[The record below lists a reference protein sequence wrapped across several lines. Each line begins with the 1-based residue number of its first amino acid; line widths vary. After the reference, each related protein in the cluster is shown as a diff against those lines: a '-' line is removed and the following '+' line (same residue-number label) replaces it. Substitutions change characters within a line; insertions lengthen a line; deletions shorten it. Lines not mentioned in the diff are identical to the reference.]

1 MKSLITASIIGL
13 SSVLILTSC
22 EKVAGPGGTS
32 AIRGNVVGL
41 KNNLGESEV
50 IEITVMHGLNV
61 EHGDYFL
68 VNGDGNNN
76 RYYIWYNNPTWVS
89 NGDPNLTGRTGIQVD
104 FNYSDSN
111 TDIATNTAAAMN
123 AVLSAEFTIEVNGD
137 ILTLTS
143 KNHVNLSD
151 ADNGSSNF
159 NVDVANQGKDDQF
172 GTEIAIADEHVY
184 LIYADG
190 TTFNETARTGA
201 NGEFT
206 FEGLQ
211 VGKYKVYA
219 LTQDTITGEKTP
231 VYKTIEISEKASINE
246 IGTFSIRYE

>member
-13 SSVLILTSC
+13 TSTLLITSC

-41 KNNLGESEV
+41 QNNLGEAEV
-50 IEITVMHGLNV
+50 IDITVKNGLDI

-68 VNGDGNNN
+68 INGAGNNS

-89 NGDPNLTGRTGIQVD
+89 NGDPNLVGRTGIKVD

-111 TDIATNTAAAMN
+111 TDIAIQTAAAMN
-123 AVLSAEFTIEVNGD
+123 AAMNADFSIDVNGD
-137 ILTLTS
+137 ILTLSGTQ
-143 KNHVNLSD
+143 HIDLVD
-151 ADNGSSNF
+151 ADNGTTNF
-159 NVDVANQGKDDQF
+159 NVDVANQGKDDHY

-184 LIYADG
+184 LIYGDG
-190 TTFNETARTGA
+190 TNFNETARTGA

-211 VGKYKVYA
+211 VGTYKVYA
-219 LTQDTITGEKTP
+219 LTEDTITGEKMP
-231 VYKTIEISEKASINE
+231 IYKTIEISEKASINE
-246 IGTFSIRYE
+246 LGTFSIRY

>member
-13 SSVLILTSC
+13 TSTLLFTSC

-41 KNNLGESEV
+41 QNNLGEAEV
-50 IEITVMHGLNV
+50 IDITVKNGLDV

-68 VNGDGNNN
+68 INGSGNNS

-89 NGDPNLTGRTGIQVD
+89 NGNPNLVGRTGIKVD

-111 TDIATNTAAAMN
+111 ADIAIHTAAAMN
-123 AVLSAEFTIEVNGD
+123 AAMNADFSIDVNGD
-137 ILTLTS
+137 ILTLTGTQ
-143 KNHVNLSD
+143 HTDLVD
-151 ADNGSSNF
+151 ADNGTTNF

-172 GTEIAIADEHVY
+172 GSEIAIADEHVY
-184 LIYADG
+184 LIYGDG
-190 TTFNETARTGA
+190 TSYNETARTGA

-206 FEGLQ
+206 FDGLQ
-211 VGKYKVYA
+211 VGTYKVYA
-219 LTQDTITGEKTP
+219 LTEDTITGEKMP
-231 VYKTIEISEKASINE
+231 IYKTIEISEKASINE
-246 IGTFSIRYE
+246 LGTFSIRY

>member
-13 SSVLILTSC
+13 SSALIFSSC

-68 VNGDGNNN
+68 LNGAGNNS
-76 RYYIWYNNPTWVS
+76 RFYIWYNNPTWVS
-89 NGDPNLTGRTGIQVD
+89 NGDPNLVGRTGIKVD

-111 TDIATNTAAAMN
+111 ADIAIHTAAALN
-123 AVLSAEFTIEVNGD
+123 AALSSEFTIETNGD
-137 ILTLTS
+137 IITLTS
-143 KNHVNLSD
+143 IEHINLAD
-151 ADNGSSNF
+151 ADNGSTNF
-159 NVDVANQGKDDQF
+159 NVDVANQGEEDQF

-190 TTFNETARTGA
+190 K
-201 NGEFT
+201 FT

-211 VGKYKVYA
+211 VAKYKVYA

-231 VYKTIEISEKASINE
+231 IYKTIEISEKASINE
-246 IGTFSIRYE
+246 IGTFSIRY

>member
-1 MKSLITASIIGL
+1 MKSLITASILGL
-13 SSVLILTSC
+13 TSVLIFSSC

-32 AIRGNVVGL
+32 VIRGNVVGL
-41 KNNLGESEV
+41 KNNLGQSEV
-50 IEITVMHGLNV
+50 IEITVMNGLEV

-68 VNGDGNNN
+68 LNAAGNNS

-89 NGDPNLTGRTGIQVD
+89 NGNPNLAGRTGIKVD

-111 TDIATNTAAAMN
+111 VDIAIQTAASLN
-123 AVLSAEFTIEVNGD
+123 AVLSDEFTIEVNGD

-143 KNHVNLSD
+143 IEHVNLSD
-151 ADNGSSNF
+151 ADNGSTNF
-159 NVDVANQGKDDQF
+159 NVDVANQGEEDQF
-172 GTEIAIADEHVY
+172 GTEIAIADEHVF
-184 LIYADG
+184 LIYANG

-211 VGKYKVYA
+211 VGTYTVYA

-246 IGTFSIRYE
+246 IGTFSIHY

>member
-13 SSVLILTSC
+13 TSTLLFTNC

-41 KNNLGESEV
+41 KNNFGESEV
-50 IEITVMHGLNV
+50 IDITVKYGLDV

-68 VNGDGNNN
+68 INGPGNNS

-89 NGDPNLTGRTGIQVD
+89 NGDPNLVGRTGIKVD

-111 TDIATNTAAAMN
+111 ADIAIHTAAAMN
-123 AVLSAEFTIEVNGD
+123 AAMNADFSIEVNGD
-137 ILTLTS
+137 ILTLTAIQ
-143 KNHVNLSD
+143 HIDLVD
-151 ADNGSSNF
+151 ADNGTTNF
-159 NVDVANQGKDDQF
+159 NVDVANQGKDDHY

-184 LIYADG
+184 LIYGDG
-190 TTFNETARTGA
+190 TNFNESARTGA

-211 VGKYKVYA
+211 VGTYKVYA

-231 VYKTIEISEKASINE
+231 IYKTIEISEKASINE
-246 IGTFSIRYE
+246 LGTFSIRY

>member
-1 MKSLITASIIGL
+1 MKSLITATIIGL
-13 SSVLILTSC
+13 SSAIIFSSC

-50 IEITVMHGLNV
+50 IEITVMHGLEV

-68 VNGDGNNN
+68 LNGAGNNS

-89 NGDPNLTGRTGIQVD
+89 NGDPNLVGRTGIKVD

-111 TDIATNTAAAMN
+111 TDIANNTEAALSA
-123 AVLSAEFTIEVNGD
+123 ALSAEFTIEVNGD

-143 KNHVNLSD
+143 VEHVNLAD
-151 ADNGSSNF
+151 ADNGSTNF
-159 NVDVANQGKDDQF
+159 NVDVANQGEQDQF
-172 GTEIAIADEHVY
+172 GTEIAIADERVY

-211 VGKYKVYA
+211 VGTYKVYA

-246 IGTFSIRYE
+246 IGTFSIRY

>member
-13 SSVLILTSC
+13 SSVLIFSSC

-68 VNGDGNNN
+68 LNGAGNNS
-76 RYYIWYNNPTWVS
+76 RYYVWYNNPTWVS
-89 NGDPNLTGRTGIQVD
+89 NGDPNLVGRTGIKVE

-111 TDIATNTAAAMN
+111 ADIAINTAAAMN
-123 AVLSAEFTIEVNGD
+123 AALNAEFTIEVNGD
-137 ILTLTS
+137 IITLTS
-143 KNHVNLSD
+143 VEHVNISD
-151 ADNGSSNF
+151 PDNGITNF
-159 NVDVANQGKDDQF
+159 SVDVANQGKDDHF

-184 LIYADG
+184 LIYGDG

-211 VGKYKVYA
+211 IGTYKVYA

-231 VYKTIEISEKASINE
+231 VYKTIEITEKASINE
-246 IGTFSIRYE
+246 IGTFSIRY